1 MRYESMF
8 GIATAV
14 AVLGAVALAFSVI
27 GSPAHERALALDRK
41 RVTDLQT
48 LQSRVEHAY
57 WEKELPAVSPDRT
70 LRDPLTAK
78 PYEYRRLDA
87 IHYQLCATFQLP
99 SDKPEEDRQPFVRD
113 WSHRAG
119 RTCYR
124 LGASRS
130 AE

>member
-1 MRYESMF
+1 MF
-8 GIATAV
+8 GMATAV
-14 AVLGAVALAFSVI
+14 AVLGGVALAFSVI

-41 RVTDLQT
+41 RVADLQK
-48 LQSRVEHAY
+48 LEARVDQAY
-57 WEKELPAVSPDRT
+57 WAKELPAVSPDST

-87 IHYQLCATFQLP
+87 MHYQLCATFQLA
-99 SDKPEEDRQPFVRD
+99 SDKPEGDIDPFASN

-119 RTCYR
+119 RSCYR
-124 LGASRS
+124 LGASRR